1 MGKKIYIAGMCI
13 LILAGMSGCS
23 SNVKSESESKDDKA
37 AEESTIDADDT
48 EMAEETDTD
57 ADLESAKTDEEFS
70 SDLLCVYGPVSEVA
84 EDSVTIDN
92 QSGFGSLGEMIITFS
107 ANTPIF
113 DAETGDPTDMT
124 EVKNGEVVYAYIGN
138 AMTMSEPP
146 ITNGELFFIHSDN
159 VSEMP
164 VYTEIDSVEKEDDS
178 SENTV
183 IKTKNGSEYTIS
195 EETRILPYLTRN
207 IVTAEDLESG
217 KKCVIWADSDGK
229 VLKMIL
235 FQ

>member
-1 MGKKIYIAGMCI
+1 MRKKIYIAGMCI

-23 SNVKSESESKDDKA
+23 SNVKSESESKDDKI

-48 EMAEETDTD
+48 EMEEETD
-57 ADLESAKTDEEFS
+57 AESDLESAKTDEEFS

-92 QSGFGSLGEMIITFS
+92 QSGLGSLGEMIITFS
-107 ANTPIF
+107 VNTPIF
-113 DAETGDPTDMT
+113 DAVTGDPTDMT